1 MDEFEYDL
9 TNTLTKEL
17 KQGGSIGS
25 LVGKLVSKIGPLFIK
40 HAPKILP
47 GLALAG
53 ASDAISGAT
62 HKAVAGKGIGIYH
75 DYGLMLTDSQ
85 KKRLQTAKDGITLRL
100 TNDQLSG
107 DDRLL
112 LTKSP
117 INKIEKFNNGTKYI
131 LTVIDVFSKYAWA
144 VPLPSKEGKHVAEAL
159 RTIMKRRTPRLL
171 WVDKGTEFYN
181 RTFQKFLR
189 EHDIEMYS
197 TNNEGKAV
205 VVERFNRTLK
215 NWMWKYFSE
224 HNTSKYIDVLDDLLE
239 SYNNRK
245 HRTVK
250 MTPTQ
255 ASQKSNEARVYENT
269 YGDKKL
275 MSDVGTA
282 KFHVGDKVRIV
293 KLKRHF
299 EKGYTP
305 NFTEEIFEVDNIH
318 PTNPLTYSIKD
329 LADDPIQGSFYEQE
343 LQATSQDKFRIEKV
357 IRRVSKA
364 LKMQGNKP
372 SQCREQ
378 TLTMQGN
385 KPSQCRVTNPHN
397 AG

>member
-1 MDEFEYDL
+1 MQAF
-9 TNTLTKEL
+9 
-17 KQGGSIGS
+17 S
-25 LVGKLVSKIGPLFIK
+25 
-40 HAPKILP
+40 
-47 GLALAG
+47 
-53 ASDAISGAT
+53 
-62 HKAVAGKGIGIYH
+62 
-75 DYGLMLTDSQ
+75 
-85 KKRLQTAKDGITLRL
+85 
-100 TNDQLSG
+100 
-107 DDRLL
+107 
-112 LTKSP
+112 
-117 INKIEKFNNGTKYI
+117 KFNNGTKYI

-144 VPLPSKEGKHVAEAL
+144 VPLPSKEGKHVAEAF

-215 NWMWKYFSE
+215 TWMWKYFSE

-305 NFTEEIFEVDNIH
+305 NFTEEVFEVDNIH

-357 IRRVSKA
+357 IRKNKNQA
-364 LKMQGNKP
+364 LVKWRGYPEKFNSWVPFSDLDKI
-372 SQCREQ
+372 
-378 TLTMQGN
+378 
-385 KPSQCRVTNPHN
+385 
-397 AG
+397 